1 MYIRRVKYP
10 TSQEI
15 LYLLFF
21 KVYREHLKNLQHK
34 FLVFLKV
41 AEPFRNLQ
49 NVYFQSEISHE
60 REFLGLMALVLGYPH
75 FGWIYPL
82 PPLLG
87 ETSYIVEGSPTT
99 NLCWLLFILIF
110 SMFHQI

>member
-60 REFLGLMALVLGYPH
+60 REFLGLMALVTPILDGYTH
-75 FGWIYPL
+75 SL
-82 PPLLG
+82 PCWGKHPTLLR
-87 ETSYIVEGSPTT
+87 V
-99 NLCWLLFILIF
+99 LLLLICVGYYSF
-110 SMFHQI
+110 